1 MSLRAAARMLT
12 LDRWHVAIVG
22 YAALAA
28 FCRPLT
34 MPAAVAVLLAG
45 IGLFVLGARW
55 RPTDRPRV
63 RPPRSAMM
71 QWLAVAS
78 LIAAWEVVA
87 FVWGNDAD
95 RPTLSLLLD
104 PVLDTYPGRFLGW
117 VAWLLAGR
125 WLVTR

>member
-1 MSLRAAARMLT
+1 MSLRPAARVFA
-12 LDRWHVAIVG
+12 LDRWHVATVG

-28 FCRPLT
+28 LCRPHT
-34 MPAAVAVLLAG
+34 MPAAVAVVVAG
-45 IGLFVLGARW
+45 LGLFVLGAR
-55 RPTDRPRV
+55 RRATGVPPL
-63 RPPRSAMM
+63 RPPRPALV
-71 QWLAVAS
+71 QWAAVVL
-78 LIAAWEVVA
+78 LIAAWELVA

-104 PVLDTYPGRFLGW
+104 PVLDTYPARFLGW